1 VTVDALADYP
11 RTVVL
16 TDGLHVVLRPMSS
29 GDADRLGAL
38 RTRLE
43 LGARDRLSAD
53 AGHAVVLAWDGERVA
68 AAAVLERRG
77 EAGAVHIA
85 IDPAYGGRRL
95 GTWMLLDLV
104 HLGAAMG
111 FGALE
116 AAVPA
121 ADAPYH
127 EALRRLDFVEDRER
141 SSPAEAVLVKT
152 LHASWPDF

>member
-1 VTVDALADYP
+1 MTVDALADYP

-16 TDGLHVVLRPMSS
+16 TDGLHIVLRPMSP

-38 RTRLE
+38 RP
-43 LGARDRLSAD
+43 GARDRLSVD

-77 EAGAVHIA
+77 DTGAVRIA
-85 IDPAYGGRRL
+85 IDPDYAGRRL

-111 FGALE
+111 FGTLE

-121 ADAPYH
+121 ADAPYR

-141 SSPAEAVLVKT
+141 SSPAEAVLVKA